1 MATARLAR
9 YAGAVF
15 AASALLVGVSATA
28 ASAATTPDAARPNT
42 VNAPVQLADP
52 NSVTA
57 PNGANV
63 RNADPSKISDPD
75 VRSLA
80 RSDTRSRLHMATG
93 QDTNAT
99 QQDVN
104 ADTNA
109 VIKPQATTFQ
119 SAGGYQFAS
128 NDNNVQMR
136 FRSQPIATRAASQRL
151 GRDGVT
157 LATQPARGQ
166 YADSGVVVPLGNVA
180 SVFDR
185 SQRLRDL
192 RIVGSD
198 VRSASINLFVDNN
211 GDGRYLNV
219 AKNGTM
225 VSRGVDQVLVNVR
238 AGVTDRSAVT
248 ARDDAQVWAWVGVGG
263 NTAQSATIRSINGRS
278 LVEASTR
285 LSRGHWRPSVLVI
298 DNVCRL
304 YHHRSENMWV
314 VHNVSGGRDR
324 LFHVGVTYHN
334 VTTWT
339 GTREVKAYQAT
350 TVVTSYG
357 GLATLVY
364 WDGHSH
370 LRYDF
375 AVSNHNLYCDSDH
388 HPHHP
393 HH

>member
-42 VNAPVQLADP
+42 VNAPTRLADP
-52 NSVTA
+52 NSVTD

-63 RNADPSKISDPD
+63 RNADPTDLRGAD
-75 VRSLA
+75 VNSLA
-80 RSDTRSRLHMATG
+80 RDETPSRLHMATG
-93 QDTNAT
+93 QD
-99 QQDVN
+99 

-109 VIKPQATTFQ
+109 VIKPQATTYQ

-128 NDNNVQMR
+128 NNNNVEWR
-136 FRSQPIATRAASQRL
+136 FRSEPIAMNQSSQRL

-157 LATQPARGQ
+157 LSTRPVQGQ

-198 VRSASINLFVDNN
+198 VRSASVNLFVDNN
-211 GDGRYLNV
+211 GDGRYMNV
-219 AKNGTM
+219 AKNGVLT
-225 VSRGVDQVLVNVR
+225 SRGSDQVLVDVR
-238 AGVTDRSAVT
+238 AGVTQRSAVT

-263 NTAQSATIRSINGRS
+263 NTARSATIRSINGRS
-278 LVEASTR
+278 LVQASTR
-285 LSRGHWRPSVLVI
+285 LSHGHWYPSVLVI

-304 YHHRSENMWV
+304 YHHRSENLWV
-314 VHNVSGGRDR
+314 VHNVAGGRDR
-324 LFHVGVTYHN
+324 LFRVGVTYNN

-339 GTREVKAYQAT
+339 GLREVKAYQAT

-364 WDGHSH
+364 WDGHNH

-388 HPHHP
+388 HHSHH
-393 HH
+393 